1 MLCHRPGCGGSPHD
15 IEHRYFTWSGG
26 ARACDR
32 GCLAAVPIPDNQREY
47 DIQHGLVDIVAHTM
61 TIACG
66 RLKRE
71 DSSSVHFDAHQR
83 VLVLKNSKAT
93 SLDDLH
99 GQKVCATTGSDS
111 VDRIQAHKAIAVQV
125 PYWTDCLV
133 LLQQGDVAAIST
145 DDSILDG
152 LAAQDPWTKLV
163 GPQLTDEPY
172 GLAISKQ
179 HPDFVRFV
187 NAVLE
192 QLRTNGQW
200 DASYRH
206 WIGNPAGQM
215 PQAHYAG

>member
-1 MLCHRPGCGGSPHD
+1 MPRAWLWGSPHD
-15 IEHRYFTWSGG
+15 IEHRHFTWSGG

-32 GCLAAVPIPDNQREY
+32 GCHAAVPIPDNQREY
-47 DIQHGLVDIVAHTM
+47 DIQHGLVDMVAHTM
-61 TIACG
+61 TITCG

-71 DSSSVHFDAHQR
+71 DFSSVYFDAHQR
-83 VLVLKNSKAT
+83 VLMLKNSKAH
-93 SLDDLH
+93 SLADLR
-99 GQKVCATTGSDS
+99 GQKVCATFGSDS
-111 VDRIQAHKAIAVQV
+111 VARIQAHKAIAVRV
-125 PYWTDCLV
+125 PGWTDCLV

-152 LAAQDPWTKLV
+152 LATQDPWTKLV

-179 HPDFVRFV
+179 HPEFVRFV
-187 NAVLE
+187 NAVLQ

-200 DASYRH
+200 VTSYRQ
-206 WIGNPAGQM
+206 WIGTPVGSI